1 MSRLPAFDYS
11 DRIERAKSL
20 MEERGVGALLL
31 SVGADLPY
39 FTGYEAMPLERLT
52 MLVVPLD
59 GAPALVVPRLEA
71 PRVDDRGA
79 FEIRAWD
86 ETDDPVALSAHLAG
100 DSGRI
105 ALGDTTWST
114 FLLRL
119 QALLPDAAFEDASAL
134 TRDLRMRKES
144 DEIRYLRQAAEATDR
159 VVVRLESTRFSGR
172 SEGDLAAEVRM
183 MTVEEGHDVATF
195 DIVASGPNAA
205 SPHHEPTDR
214 IIEQGDTVVVDF
226 GGRHWGYCS
235 DTTRTF
241 SIGDPD
247 PEVAAAYEVL
257 ERSQA
262 AGRAAVSPGVTA
274 ASIDLA
280 ARQVIDDAGYGELFI
295 HRTGHGI
302 GLEAH
307 EHPYLVAGNDL
318 LLETGMAFSIEPGIY
333 RPGEWGMRL
342 EDIVICGESGVDE
355 LNRSARH
362 LRVVD

>member
-1 MSRLPAFDYS
+1 MSRLPFFDYA
-11 DRIERAKSL
+11 DRIQRLKIL
-20 MEERGVGALLL
+20 MEARGVGALML

-59 GAPALVVPRLEA
+59 GAPVLVVPRLEA
-71 PRVDDRGA
+71 PRVDDQSG

-86 ETDDPVALSAHLAG
+86 ETEDPVALSVRLAG
-100 DSGRI
+100 SVARI

-114 FLLRL
+114 FLLQL
-119 QALLPDAAFEDASAL
+119 QALLPDALFEDASAL
-134 TRDLRMRKES
+134 TRELRMRKEP
-144 DEIRYLRQAAEATDR
+144 DEIRYLREAAEATDR
-159 VVVRLESTRFSGR
+159 VVIRLESTQFSGR
-172 SEGDLAAEVRM
+172 SEADLAAEVRL
-183 MTVEEGHDVATF
+183 MTIEEGHDIATF
-195 DIVASGPNAA
+195 DIVGSGPNAA
-205 SPHHEPTDR
+205 SPHHEPTNR

-226 GGRHWGYCS
+226 GGRHRGYCS

-241 SIGDPD
+241 SIGDPR

-257 ERSQA
+257 QTAQA
-262 AGRAAVSPGVTA
+262 AGRAAVAPGASA
-274 ASIDLA
+274 ASVDLA
-280 ARQVIDDAGYGELFI
+280 TRRVIDEAGYGHLFV

-318 LLETGMAFSIEPGIY
+318 PLEAGMTFSIEPGIY
-333 RPGEWGMRL
+333 QPGEWGMRI
-342 EDIVICGESGVDE
+342 EDIVVCGESGVDE

-362 LRVVD
+362 LRVVG